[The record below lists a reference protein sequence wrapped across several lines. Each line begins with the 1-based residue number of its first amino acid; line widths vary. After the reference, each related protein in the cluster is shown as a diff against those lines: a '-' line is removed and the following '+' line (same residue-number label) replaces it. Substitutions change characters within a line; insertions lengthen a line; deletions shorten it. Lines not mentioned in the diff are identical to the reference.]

1 MLVSIITCAVVFV
14 VLAVIAYRLRK
25 NTAPSDNLDE
35 EEAAVEPQDTAE
47 ETKTETKETEIFG
60 QPELSATLATGLA
73 MDGDTLVGNVVLEDK
88 IGKDTVLVE
97 LKKAPVKKATRAR
110 KAEPKKAVAAGKP
123 TAEDL
128 AKTLKDKIAKRTD
141 LLKIAK
147 IPASEDKTLNKLRH
161 DLDKVMSSIK
171 AGKSDGKKAEKKVAT
186 VKVGKVKV
194 TATPEIADKVAKS
207 GKTAGKTTKKAPAKK
222 TSKKTAKKSTKKPGK

>member
-35 EEAAVEPQDTAE
+35 EEAVVEPQDTAE
-47 ETKTETKETEIFG
+47 ETKAESKETEIFG
-60 QPELSATLATGLA
+60 QPELSATMATGLA

-97 LKKAPVKKATRAR
+97 LKKAPLKKVTRAR
-110 KAEPKKAVAAGKP
+110 KAEVKKDVAPKKP

-128 AKTLKDKIAKRTD
+128 VKTLKDKIAKRKD

-147 IPASEDKTLNKLRH
+147 IPASEDKTLFKLRR
-161 DLDKVMSSIK
+161 DLDKVVASMK
-171 AGKSDGKKAEKKVAT
+171 AEKAPVEKAEKKVAT

-194 TATPEIADKVAKS
+194 TATPEIAVKVEKS
-207 GKTAGKTTKKAPAKK
+207 KKSTKKTTKKAPAKK
-222 TSKKTAKKSTKKPGK
+222 TTKKSAKKTSKKS

>member
-1 MLVSIITCAVVFV
+1 MLVSIITCAVVFF

-35 EEAAVEPQDTAE
+35 EEAVAEPQDTAE
-47 ETKTETKETEIFG
+47 ETKAETKETEIFG
-60 QPELSATLATGLA
+60 QPELSATMATGLA

-161 DLDKVMSSIK
+161 DLDKVMSSIR
-171 AGKSDGKKAEKKVAT
+171 AGKADGKKAEKKVAT

-194 TATPEIADKVAKS
+194 TATPEIAVKVEKS
-207 GKTAGKTTKKAPAKK
+207 KKSSKKTATKAPAKK
-222 TSKKTAKKSTKKPGK
+222 TTKKSTKKTSKKS